1 MVKGEEEKRKLGASF
16 CLSGNKKNVAGGA
29 TAAAREANL
38 KLSVHPHTHTHTQA
52 HACAARV

>member
-1 MVKGEEEKRKLGASF
+1 MLEGEAEKRKLGASF
-16 CLSGNKKNVAGGA
+16 VCLEIKNVAGGA

-38 KLSVHPHTHTHTQA
+38 KLSVHPHTHTHAQA